1 MCILRWSPQFSL
13 RPPSSLEP
21 KAEDSLASP
30 SARPLSTE
38 CPALDTALVQHLYY
52 CSRLLLVRLVV
63 FSPASFHPRELSTPV
78 LSSIPQYSRPLASG
92 SY

>member
-1 MCILRWSPQFSL
+1 MVMCGCHNFSL

-21 KAEDSLASP
+21 KAEDSLNSP
-30 SARPLSTE
+30 SACPLSTE

-52 CSRLLLVRLVV
+52 CSRLLLVRLVA
-63 FSPASFHPRELSTPV
+63 FPQPSFYFRELSTPA
-78 LSSIPQYSRPLASG
+78 LSYIPQYPRSLASG